1 MGLKPHLSLDFSQCV
16 SLSFPQ
22 GVGNSQVP
30 QEADIG
36 ASGQG
41 T

>member
-1 MGLKPHLSLDFSQCV
+1 MGLKPYLSLDFSQCV
-16 SLSFPQ
+16 SLRFHQ
-22 GVGNSQVP
+22 GVGNIQVP

-36 ASGQG
+36 TSGQG